1 MLERTKR
8 GVYQFICGCKHL
20 MCWVS
25 SRIAMNLFRGYL
37 GNAEWL
43 QKALTKWPDKEVAPK
58 QTGKLKE
65 TPEEAL
71 GHATQQLHSALRIEV
86 RDRFRDA
93 EPDFIEPERGRK
105 IDAVI
110 LFETLCESLDIASI
124 TLREILDGVGR
135 LVPGSRGLAAVTRN
149 TKEFRNTGVE
159 TVNPLI
165 AGPR

>member
-1 MLERTKR
+1 
-8 GVYQFICGCKHL
+8 
-20 MCWVS
+20 MCWAT
-25 SRIAMNLFRGYL
+25 SRIAVNLFRGYS

-71 GHATQQLHSALRIEV
+71 GRVAQQLRSALGIDV

-93 EPDFIEPERGRK
+93 EPDFIEPDRGRK
-105 IDAVI
+105 LNAVI
-110 LFETLCESLDIASI
+110 LFETLCGSLDIASI
-124 TLREILDGVGR
+124 TFWEILDGVRR
-135 LVPGSRGLAAVTRN
+135 LVPGSRGLVVVTRN

-159 TVNPLI
+159 TVNPWT